1 MEKVKIE
8 KLYNQFLKRKNNL
21 NEKEIQN
28 REQTLDKKF
37 HIRLTIGIFII
48 IISLVFVVY
57 FLIKYITIKEM
68 KIKISII
75 IIAILTVL
83 YLLLYVLDFLFFKK
97 IEQYN
102 LKIKEKN
109 SPKKFLE
116 WIFKEKKNENIEFK
130 KVKTPKTSIEVTC
143 WVVKILISSG
153 AIYYLFSDVLK
164 IINKSLDNIKEEDV
178 IGYIV
183 LILSLPLFKDKVK
196 NKLDNK
202 KIIEKI
208 DLEISNYVES
218 YFEYEN
224 ILKKIVDIKNEE
236 LVFKY
241 IEKEKLSE
249 IKKRLE
255 KIDYI
260 YKEKKL
266 IFFIKFEYLEIFL
279 DNLISHTYQ
288 KNEKQKQL
296 KEKVVNKINN
306 LDYIY
311 INQEKIIRLVI
322 EVK

>member
-1 MEKVKIE
+1 M
-8 KLYNQFLKRKNNL
+8 
-21 NEKEIQN
+21 
-28 REQTLDKKF
+28 
-37 HIRLTIGIFII
+37 
-48 IISLVFVVY
+48 
-57 FLIKYITIKEM
+57 
-68 KIKISII
+68 
-75 IIAILTVL
+75 
-83 YLLLYVLDFLFFKK
+83 LYVLDFLFFKK